1 MVTTRPIRILGS
13 PVATLV
19 GLTDDQIQR
28 FVDLNVETYTDLM
41 LLEAED
47 FLQILGNDDATFIKR
62 KRLAAI
68 VKYLRFGNTIDP
80 NTLMS
85 DIITG
90 SYGTNTSAATGAGG
104 NQAPHVSTSAPIKLS
119 PSDIPNFTGEIEEQ
133 DSYKTKIEAIVGQTT
148 FKHLLSR
155 APTTATERERDE
167 ELFNVF
173 KNSFFGGTAYHL
185 IGTALKD
192 AQGNAVQPSGHRLWQ
207 NFLAWC
213 NSGGRKD
220 ALISKLKSDLK
231 ALIGWRSRRW
241 I

>member
-13 PVATLV
+13 LVATLV
-19 GLTDDQIQR
+19 GLSDAQIQL
-28 FVDLNVETYTDLM
+28 FVAPNIETYTDLM
-41 LLEAED
+41 LQEADD

-68 VKYLRFGNTIDP
+68 VKYLRLGNTIDA

-90 SYGTNTSAATGAGG
+90 SYGTNTSVTTGAGG

-133 DSYKTKIEAIVGQTT
+133 DSYKTKIEQAIVGQTT

-155 APTTATERERDE
+155 ALTTATEKERDE

-173 KNSFFGGTAYHL
+173 N
-185 IGTALKD
+185 
-192 AQGNAVQPSGHRLWQ
+192 NANIANPKIQRP
-207 NFLAWC
+207 
-213 NSGGRKD
+213 
-220 ALISKLKSDLK
+220 
-231 ALIGWRSRRW
+231 
-241 I
+241 